1 MIKSKLRTRDPRL
14 IEPRVRTEAKGA
26 REQSSSRLPDAV
38 VSEQVQRLAVCT
50 AVGAGLWTYGLVM
63 DTIIRPLTVGVIVPR
78 TNVTIELAGD
88 RALRADVPV
97 RALRTAPAA
106 ARSPTPGCCISC

>member
-1 MIKSKLRTRDPRL
+1 MSASKLRTRDSRL
-14 IEPRVRTEAKGA
+14 IEPRVRTESNGA

-63 DTIIRPLTVGVIVPR
+63 DTIVRPLTVGVIVPR
-78 TNVTIELAGD
+78 TNVTIEPSSEIDNWVTGTPSSFRNFVSGTGTNPGA
-88 RALRADVPV
+88 
-97 RALRTAPAA
+97 TAV
-106 ARSPTPGCCISC
+106 